1 MKLADF
7 AKEFKRQD
15 RAQEDVSAY
24 LGKVIDDYMVDP
36 DRLDDYV
43 SEHLDK
49 VKLYFTKPDGITRQ
63 PYRASSAGKCLQQQ
77 AFKARDWPETDA
89 VNRKPAQQRAL
100 STGTFIGVRWHMVF
114 DALHDLGLVET
125 IAAEVRFSNPTLHLG
140 GSPDRIIR
148 VPILDR
154 EPIIL
159 DFKTIKARYWEQ
171 LLAPQQAYIDQVHA
185 YKLLMEGLS
194 EYTQPT
200 RYCILYENKN
210 THELKIYD
218 RPFEDAKLHQLR
230 ENYDMLE
237 HWDGIE
243 PTLPLNTDWCI
254 YCPWQKACKAI
265 HGEDK

>member
-24 LGKVIDDYMVDP
+24 LSKTIDDYMADP

-43 SEHLDK
+43 ADHLDK

-63 PYRASSAGKCLQQQ
+63 PYRASAAGKCLQQQ
-77 AFKARDWPETDA
+77 AFKARDWPETNV
-89 VNRKPAQQRAL
+89 VNRKSAQQRAL
-100 STGTFIGVRWHMVF
+100 SAGTFIGVRWHMVF

-125 IAAEVRFSNPTLHLG
+125 IAAEVRFANPALQLS

-171 LLAPQQAYIDQVHA
+171 LLGPQQAYIDQVHA
-185 YKLLMEGLS
+185 YKLLMTGLS

-218 RPFEDAKLHQLR
+218 RPFESATLEHLR
-230 ENYDMLE
+230 ENYTALE
-237 HWDGIE
+237 NWDGKDDS
-243 PTLPLNTDWCI
+243 LSLNTDWCMF
-254 YCPWQKACKAI
+254 CPWQKACKEI
-265 HGEDK
+265 HGRKD